1 MRFTRVQLYFH
12 LVWSTWDRAPL
23 ITPDLEPRLYAF
35 MLNRA
40 SEMRARVLAIGGTRD
55 HVHLLVRLPA
65 TTVLADVVGRIKGAS
80 SHFATHALG
89 RDFRWQGGYAAY
101 SVSRAGV
108 PRVRE
113 YVLNQKVRHGL
124 QEIANPP

>member
-1 MRFTRVQLYFH
+1 M
-12 LVWSTWDRAPL
+12 
-23 ITPDLEPRLYAF
+23 
-35 MLNRA
+35 
-40 SEMRARVLAIGGTRD
+40 
-55 HVHLLVRLPA
+55 HLLVRLPA
-65 TTVLADVVGRIKGAS
+65 TAVLAHVVGQIKGAT

-113 YVLNQKVRHGL
+113 YVLNQKRRHGVP
-124 QEIANPP
+124 EDSAVKS